1 MCSHGRSSQNRVRP
15 CVRVIDSLRANC
27 VRDNTSSEGD
37 ISDTDTIDTDDEAA
51 IVSDCLAIISDDAT
65 SI

>member
-1 MCSHGRSSQNRVRP
+1 M
-15 CVRVIDSLRANC
+15 RVIDSLRANC

-51 IVSDCLAIISDDAT
+51 IVFDCLAIISDDAT